1 MAVIESVVEIGRRPE
16 DVFDY
21 IVDMTNEL
29 EWNPD
34 VESMEKLTDGPAG
47 AGTKYLAK
55 WTQSGKI
62 EVECVRAD
70 RPRHV
75 TFVNGGPVEVR
86 LDVTLEPVGSAT
98 RLLARFD
105 ARPRGLFWL
114 VFPIFLLV
122 MKRQERKNM
131 LNLKKALEQP

>member
-1 MAVIESVVEIGRRPE
+1 MAVIESVVEIGRSPE
-16 DVFDY
+16 EVFDY
-21 IVDMTNEL
+21 IVDMSNEL
-29 EWNPD
+29 KWNPD
-34 VESMEKLTDGPAG
+34 VQSMEKITTGPAG

-62 EVECVRAD
+62 EVECIRAD
-70 RPRHV
+70 RPRRV
-75 TFVNGGPVEVR
+75 TFLNGGPVEVC

-98 RLLARFD
+98 RLVARFD

-122 MKRQERKNM
+122 MKRQEKKNV
-131 LNLKKALEQP
+131 LNLKNALEQR